1 MRLEPETLVFAP
13 FLELLSSPISL
24 SLIGCGL
31 MAAQYYNNP
40 VTHLMIN
47 YLAHTQE
54 YTQYTKLPPHS
65 RNPCP
70 NWPTSVH
77 TGPPVTPCDHWR
89 PEASPPLPSPLPP
102 PGIGGS

>member
-31 MAAQYYNNP
+31 MAAQYFNNP
-40 VTHLMIN
+40 VTHLMIVF
-47 YLAHTQE
+47 LAHTQE
-54 YTQYTKLPPHS
+54 YTHYTKLPPHS

-70 NWPTSVH
+70 HWPLQC
-77 TGPPVTPCDHWR
+77 PHW
-89 PEASPPLPSPLPP
+89 PSSDPL
-102 PGIGGS
+102 